1 MRATAA
7 QRAVDLELAG
17 LGDAEEIFQTI
28 VDETYAIGTDLLAK
42 SKASIQEGG
51 SRQRAALE
59 EVYNVAKE
67 EYQSSITKAK
77 SEYGAGFDKVIS
89 GLDAQYQNAEEGFR
103 GAISDGR
110 QLVER
115 ELAAG
120 KDALGGF
127 EGGKAAFR
135 VQLAMSGAL
144 GPEAEKKFY
153 DEYQNS
159 PGVKYQ
165 LEEAARLVSSGESGG
180 TKMARLMERGLGIIS
195 SDLDSHFAELGTLS
209 ERAQRGGENL
219 AELSGRFGGIFGAL
233 AETEAKGIGDIR
245 TGLAETKA
253 DLGAEKVRGLG
264 EMDISSADFVGGL
277 SKTLGVESARS
288 FAEEGKDISNLYSDA
303 LKPALD
309 YQQYVADKKLGLS
322 TARTSIISDLER
334 ELAGIESGREL
345 TQAGLGA
352 EALTGQ
358 ATTLAEGRIDAADAR
373 SAGRISGAD
382 VTRGTITDIASG
394 LGAAATGGA
403 TLAGDVSRI
412 GKYIGLGS

>member
-1 MRATAA
+1 
-7 QRAVDLELAG
+7 
-17 LGDAEEIFQTI
+17 
-28 VDETYAIGTDLLAK
+28 
-42 SKASIQEGG
+42 
-51 SRQRAALE
+51 
-59 EVYNVAKE
+59 
-67 EYQSSITKAK
+67 
-77 SEYGAGFDKVIS
+77 
-89 GLDAQYQNAEEGFR
+89 
-103 GAISDGR
+103 
-110 QLVER
+110 
-115 ELAAG
+115 
-120 KDALGGF
+120 
-127 EGGKAAFR
+127 
-135 VQLAMSGAL
+135 
-144 GPEAEKKFY
+144 
-153 DEYQNS
+153 
-159 PGVKYQ
+159 
-165 LEEAARLVSSGESGG
+165 
-180 TKMARLMERGLGIIS
+180 
-195 SDLDSHFAELGTLS
+195 
-209 ERAQRGGENL
+209 
-219 AELSGRFGGIFGAL
+219 
-233 AETEAKGIGDIR
+233 
-245 TGLAETKA
+245 
-253 DLGAEKVRGLG
+253 
-264 EMDISSADFVGGL
+264 MDISSADFVGGL